1 MANSVSTSDIFR
13 VLVMAIRGKVCWGKY
28 LVVGYSLE
36 MLGEWKEEVLG
47 IPVGPVGT
55 LRVGSTTLKFFWSA
69 WIP

>member
-1 MANSVSTSDIFR
+1 
-13 VLVMAIRGKVCWGKY
+13 MAIRGRGKVCWGNLKY
-28 LVVGYSLE
+28 LVVSHSLE

-55 LRVGSTTLKFFWSA
+55 LRVESTALRFFWSS